1 MTHRILVAV
10 DDSPQSNAAVTYA
23 VSRHADAD
31 ITLLHVIEYTEKKTS
46 PSRGGRGRDE
56 GWYAAEREAAEELFD
71 AARETAADHGVE
83 LSSDI
88 VDGKPSSEITQY
100 AADHDIDTIVMG
112 MRKRSR
118 TGKAV
123 FGSTA
128 QDVLLSADGP
138 VVAIPAP

>member
-1 MTHRILVAV
+1 MTHEVLVAL
-10 DDSPQSNAAVTYA
+10 DDSPQSSAAVEYA
-23 VSRHADAD
+23 VSRHPDAE

-46 PSRGGRGRDE
+46 PSRGGRGRDD
-56 GWYAAEREAAEELFD
+56 GWYAAEREAAEELFEV
-71 AARETAADHGVE
+71 ARETAADHGVE
-83 LSSDI
+83 VSSDI
-88 VDGKPSSEITQY
+88 VDGKPSDEITQY
-100 AADHDIDTIVMG
+100 AADHDVDTIVMG

-138 VVAIPAP
+138 VVAVPAP